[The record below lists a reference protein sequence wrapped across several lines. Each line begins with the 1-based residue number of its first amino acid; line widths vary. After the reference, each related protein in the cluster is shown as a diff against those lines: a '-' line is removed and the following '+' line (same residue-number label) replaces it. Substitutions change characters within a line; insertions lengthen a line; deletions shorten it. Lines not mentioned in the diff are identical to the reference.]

1 MMKNKIFGNGRKK
14 LSLTDVLGFA
24 WYAIV
29 AMSMVHQGNVARFGG
44 AMADMSIMIPMYAV
58 AVLLLLAVVIRI
70 SFGKWQGVRRLYAL
84 IVAGVAVALSFGM
97 TMRLETQ
104 FLLSAGLMNAM
115 NVVFAAHAVWRTG
128 RYDEAEAGYP
138 KALAWTGNCVG
149 YVALVALVLQVVEL
163 GVEYWAWVAKSGI
176 VAAVVLCALVV
187 TVLVAVSSFVNKNAV
202 RKGYAETGSEAC
214 CAGKAGKMA
223 RIEAALREKGIVI
236 KMIPI
241 SAKTGSGLPE
251 LTEALAGIGRRITG
265 DTDETLVTNIR
276 HYEALSRAATAL
288 GRVRDGLKVA
298 TLPPDLIAQDLREAL
313 YHLGEI
319 VGEISTDEVLG
330 NIFRKFCIGK

>member
-29 AMSMVHQGNVARFGG
+29 AMSMVHQGNAARFGG

-149 YVALVALVLQVVEL
+149 YVALVALALQVVEL

-187 TVLVAVSSFVNKNAV
+187 TVLVAVSCFVNKNAV
-202 RKGYAETGSEAC
+202 RKTAAIVYYAYSVLAVGAFFLVCYYLVYADTQVHEVVCRTYLNFREFEAGGFYPYDDMVVWR
-214 CAGKAGKMA
+214 ALNLLLSSLFVT
-223 RIEAALREKGIVI
+223 AAFDK
-236 KMIPI
+236 K
-241 SAKTGSGLPE
+241 
-251 LTEALAGIGRRITG
+251 
-265 DTDETLVTNIR
+265 
-276 HYEALSRAATAL
+276 
-288 GRVRDGLKVA
+288 
-298 TLPPDLIAQDLREAL
+298 
-313 YHLGEI
+313 
-319 VGEISTDEVLG
+319 
-330 NIFRKFCIGK
+330 

>member
-24 WYAIV
+24 WYAFV
-29 AMSMVHQGNVARFGG
+29 VMSMVHQGNAARLGG
-44 AMADMSIMIPMYAV
+44 AMSDMSRMIPMYAV
-58 AVLLLLAVVIRI
+58 AVLLLLAVVLRI

-97 TMRLETQ
+97 TMRLEAQ

-115 NVVFAAHAVWRTG
+115 NVVFAAHAVWRTC

-149 YVALVALVLQVVEL
+149 YAALVALVLQVVEL

-187 TVLVAVSSFVNKNAV
+187 TVLVAVSCFVNKNAV
-202 RKGYAETGSEAC
+202 K
-214 CAGKAGKMA
+214 
-223 RIEAALREKGIVI
+223 
-236 KMIPI
+236 
-241 SAKTGSGLPE
+241 KT
-251 LTEALAGIGRRITG
+251 
-265 DTDETLVTNIR
+265 
-276 HYEALSRAATAL
+276 AATVYYAYSVLAVGAFFLVCYYLVYTDTQTHEVVCRTYLNFREFEAGGFYPYDDMVVWRAL
-288 GRVRDGLKVA
+288 NLLLSSLFVTAAFDK
-298 TLPPDLIAQDLREAL
+298 
-313 YHLGEI
+313 
-319 VGEISTDEVLG
+319 
-330 NIFRKFCIGK
+330 K

>member
-29 AMSMVHQGNVARFGG
+29 AMSMVHQGNAARFGG

-115 NVVFAAHAVWRTG
+115 NVVFAVHAVWRTG

-149 YVALVALVLQVVEL
+149 YVALVALALQVVEL

-202 RKGYAETGSEAC
+202 RKTAAIVYYAYSVLAVGAFFLVCYYLVYADTQAHEVVCRTYLNFREFEA
-214 CAGKAGKMA
+214 GGFYPYDDMVVW
-223 RIEAALREKGIVI
+223 RALNLLL
-236 KMIPI
+236 
-241 SAKTGSGLPE
+241 SSLF
-251 LTEALAGIGRRITG
+251 
-265 DTDETLVTNIR
+265 VT
-276 HYEALSRAATAL
+276 A
-288 GRVRDGLKVA
+288 VFDK
-298 TLPPDLIAQDLREAL
+298 
-313 YHLGEI
+313 
-319 VGEISTDEVLG
+319 
-330 NIFRKFCIGK
+330 K